1 MTIKSR
7 LIGNVLVTATIVI
20 VISLASYFSMNFIKE
35 KLAYLTQK
43 STPFQIRT
51 IELQRELQGCITNL
65 IKVNSAKSMVEYATL
80 RSDAEKSLENIANK
94 QNALDEISSKSPA
107 AIGDLTR
114 IAIEL
119 FSASEER
126 INCNVAAVATNEKV
140 QLRMKESSARLKILE
155 TSVRKLQNNFSK
167 AFAAALE
174 STATSSG
181 KLRSIE
187 ELRNLIRELQLIS
200 VSVQNIQNPT
210 SVLIAK
216 GKIKAITARIAKN
229 DYYKTN
235 KSIAGIVS
243 GFADLLGEYLK
254 LKGIAIS
261 QKDDGSHRKA
271 NEIGKDI
278 PDKLGALFQTL
289 DQETLLARDELAF
302 AADRQRTIFLQ
313 SNSANEILVANS
325 DLVALGLMVTSETNR
340 LFNLES
346 MPELE
351 KLEGSIRVLFQRINE
366 RVLMLDN
373 SLKKLNAKEEL
384 SILKTAATSLD
395 AIRTEL
401 YSSNGIL
408 ITLKKKLIAIEEANW
423 SAEKLNTLVIRQSAK
438 GNENI
443 ATAHLEQENAIIAV
457 NNIIKSSTVQISV
470 IALAAVFISIMFG
483 LWVYRS
489 ILLPLRLVL
498 DAVLNQKE
506 HVNAKALLADAVAS
520 GDLSREVDITKPLV
534 IDTALVKK
542 DEIGLVLKAIIAM
555 NTAQMTLDR
564 AFAKMTGALRVS
576 RDDEARRD
584 RLKSGLNEFN
594 VILRGEHENREL
606 ADLSLSF
613 ISDFLNI
620 GVAVFYTYDE
630 HKQMLHTIST
640 YAIEK
645 NDRLRKGFR
654 IGEGLPGQAA
664 LEKKAILI
672 DTVPTE
678 YLPITSALGKSD
690 PLHILIIPVMHN
702 DKLAGVLELGS
713 FRVFSNDDMKFLNQ
727 ALEGVAI
734 AMISNQSR
742 KLVHD
747 LMEQHK
753 SYV

>member
-20 VISLASYFSMNFIKE
+20 VISLASYLSMSFIKD

-43 STPFQIRT
+43 STPFQMRT
-51 IELQRELQGCITNL
+51 IELQRELQSCITNL
-65 IKVNSAKSMVEYATL
+65 IKVNSARSMIEYSTL
-80 RSDAEKSLENIANK
+80 RSDAEKSLENIAKK

-140 QLRMKESSARLKILE
+140 QLRMKESSEHLKDLE

-254 LKGIAIS
+254 LKVVAIS

-302 AADRQRTIFLQ
+302 AASRQVTTFSQ

-351 KLEGSIRVLFQRINE
+351 KLEVAIRELFQRINE

-373 SLKKLNAKEEL
+373 SLTKLNAKEEL

-395 AIRTEL
+395 AIRTEI

-408 ITLKKKLIAIEEANW
+408 ITLKKKLIAIEEANL
-423 SAEKLNTLVIRQSAK
+423 SSEKLNTLVIRQSAK

-457 NNIIKSSTVQISV
+457 NNIIKSSTAQISA
-470 IALAAVFISIMFG
+470 IALAAVSISIMFG
-483 LWVYRS
+483 FWVYRS

-498 DAVLNQKE
+498 DAVINQRD
-506 HVNAKALLADAVAS
+506 HASAKALLADAVAS
-520 GDLSREVDITKPLV
+520 GDLSREVEITKPID
-534 IDTALVKK
+534 IDTTLVKK
-542 DEIGLVLKAIIAM
+542 DEIGLVLKAIVAM
-555 NTAQMTLDR
+555 NAAQMTLDR
-564 AFAKMTGALRVS
+564 AFSKMTGALRIS
-576 RDDEARRD
+576 RDNEARRD

-594 VILRGEHENREL
+594 LILRGDHENREL
-606 ADLSLSF
+606 AELSLSF
-613 ISDFLNI
+613 ISEFLNI
-620 GVAVFYTYDE
+620 GVAVFYAYDD
-630 HKQMLHTIST
+630 HKQMLNTIST

-645 NDRLRKGFR
+645 SERLQKGFK

-664 LEKKAILI
+664 LEKKTIVI
-672 DTVPTE
+672 DTVPTD

-690 PLHILIIPVMHN
+690 PLNILIIPVMHN

-713 FRVFSNDDMKFLNQ
+713 FRVFSDDDMKFLNQ

-747 LMEQHK
+747 LLEQHK